1 MKNSI
6 LYLLWISILT
16 VGYCNIADA
25 QTTSQQDA
33 TDLTYLQKKEI
44 IWNSNP
50 VIQINL
56 QQVSMEEALVAIAK
70 QARAGL
76 FYDADL
82 LPDDTVSLESKDKP
96 LSYVINELLKETNLE
111 AYASGRNIL
120 LREKK
125 PIEFITEIRTD
136 DEIGIQETVRGQVV
150 DAQTG
155 EALPGVNILIQGT
168 STGTAT
174 NIDGEF
180 ELQVPSLESV
190 LVVSYIGYQTQEV
203 YLDGQAEMNIM
214 LQSEAI
220 SGDELI
226 VVGYGALSTR
236 QISSSVQNI
245 SIEDL
250 GTAPVAQIGQLLQ
263 GRMSG
268 VQVSQVSGRPGEG
281 LNIQI
286 RGAASLTAG
295 ADPLYVVDGSPL
307 IGGISHINPSEIES
321 ISILKDA
328 AAKSI
333 YGSRGANG
341 VVIVQTKSAAMD
353 GRTSVDFNA
362 YVGFEQDHKER
373 RVQFMNARE
382 YAQFQREIAIEN
394 NRPIHPD
401 FENPDQAIGPDW
413 QDLLLRTSPIE
424 SYNLSINT
432 GTDRFSTSAT
442 LGYFNQGGILIGTGY
457 DRISLRVNSRFQPS
471 ERVNIG
477 FNLAPNISTNNNY
490 PTDGWNWNG
499 GAYTFAPPW
508 GAAYNEDGSYRQ
520 PITSTATWDHANP
533 LALAEDRKWETK
545 SRQLNSSSFISY
557 ELLDGLEIESSV
569 HLQIQDSNNYQ
580 FFPESTLA
588 LPGIQQS
595 SGSRS
600 NSSFLSWTNENTVNY
615 LLSLNNHQIDFLA
628 GFTAQQFRSES
639 IGINGSQFV
648 DDKIQEMIAAGQFNI
663 ATNIQEWSLLSY
675 LGRINYN
682 YSERYLI
689 SASFRRDGS
698 SRFGPENRWGN
709 FVSVSG
715 GWIVT
720 EENFWDIDFISFLKL
735 RGSYGT
741 TGNFNIGNY
750 THHQTIAPS
759 YYIFDNSQISGRASS
774 NLGDRNL
781 TWETNNEY
789 NLGADIYFLNDR
801 LRVTYNYYNRDT
813 DQLLF
818 DVDIPR
824 ASGFSNLQTNIGE
837 VNFWGHEF
845 DLQSTNIQT
854 SNFSW
859 STNLNISFDRNKV
872 MSLAT
877 PDARLNTGWSYYGYS
892 TNQSRIGH
900 PIGVFRGAIQDG
912 VYVDEDDFNNSPKH
926 SSSAVGTVKFRDLN
940 GDGEITFPEDMTII
954 GNPWPD
960 FTFGFTN
967 QFYIHNFDI
976 SLNITGTYGN
986 DLLAMYEFM
995 LGNLDGVVN
1004 PLKDLENRWR
1014 SPSDPGNGRWG
1025 NTLAGT
1031 TFLERDRVHTG
1042 MLHDGSHINFK
1053 NFTIGYTIP
1062 SSSLFSRFRLYLS
1075 AQNLYILSRSTN
1087 GTKFPNPEVN
1097 TFDNESNN
1105 TPGVILNTYPLARTF
1120 SLGVNISF

>member
-6 LYLLWISILT
+6 QWLIWISILT
-16 VGYCNIADA
+16 VGFYNTADA
-25 QTTSQQDA
+25 QSASQQDV

-76 FYDADL
+76 YYDADL
-82 LPDDTVSLESKDKP
+82 LPEETVSLESEDKP
-96 LSYVINELLKETNLE
+96 LSYVLNELLKDTNLE

-125 PIEFITEIRTD
+125 PVEFITEIRTD

-520 PITSTATWDHANP
+520 PITS
-533 LALAEDRKWETK
+533 
-545 SRQLNSSSFISY
+545 
-557 ELLDGLEIESSV
+557 
-569 HLQIQDSNNYQ
+569 
-580 FFPESTLA
+580 FF
-588 LPGIQQS
+588 
-595 SGSRS
+595 
-600 NSSFLSWTNENTVNY
+600 
-615 LLSLNNHQIDFLA
+615 
-628 GFTAQQFRSES
+628 FR
-639 IGINGSQFV
+639 
-648 DDKIQEMIAAGQFNI
+648 
-663 ATNIQEWSLLSY
+663 TC
-675 LGRINYN
+675 
-682 YSERYLI
+682 
-689 SASFRRDGS
+689 RR
-698 SRFGPENRWGN
+698 
-709 FVSVSG
+709 
-715 GWIVT
+715 
-720 EENFWDIDFISFLKL
+720 
-735 RGSYGT
+735 
-741 TGNFNIGNY
+741 
-750 THHQTIAPS
+750 
-759 YYIFDNSQISGRASS
+759 
-774 NLGDRNL
+774 
-781 TWETNNEY
+781 
-789 NLGADIYFLNDR
+789 
-801 LRVTYNYYNRDT
+801 
-813 DQLLF
+813 
-818 DVDIPR
+818 
-824 ASGFSNLQTNIGE
+824 
-837 VNFWGHEF
+837 
-845 DLQSTNIQT
+845 
-854 SNFSW
+854 
-859 STNLNISFDRNKV
+859 
-872 MSLAT
+872 
-877 PDARLNTGWSYYGYS
+877 
-892 TNQSRIGH
+892 
-900 PIGVFRGAIQDG
+900 
-912 VYVDEDDFNNSPKH
+912 
-926 SSSAVGTVKFRDLN
+926 
-940 GDGEITFPEDMTII
+940 
-954 GNPWPD
+954 
-960 FTFGFTN
+960 
-967 QFYIHNFDI
+967 
-976 SLNITGTYGN
+976 
-986 DLLAMYEFM
+986 
-995 LGNLDGVVN
+995 
-1004 PLKDLENRWR
+1004 
-1014 SPSDPGNGRWG
+1014 
-1025 NTLAGT
+1025 
-1031 TFLERDRVHTG
+1031 
-1042 MLHDGSHINFK
+1042 
-1053 NFTIGYTIP
+1053 
-1062 SSSLFSRFRLYLS
+1062 
-1075 AQNLYILSRSTN
+1075 
-1087 GTKFPNPEVN
+1087 
-1097 TFDNESNN
+1097 
-1105 TPGVILNTYPLARTF
+1105 
-1120 SLGVNISF
+1120 